1 MNAVADVLR
10 LCRGALKFRPSVA
23 LRLCPAVVAVV
34 ALLPACSSDSY
45 ESGMGTYSLTRADF
59 VEVHSVA
66 PRTADYAVTDD
77 GERLVL
83 TAPKTADWLTKGDTI
98 YRAVMYYNL
107 QADGRAEVVSLASV
121 PVLRGKPREEFE
133 EGVMTDPVRFESL
146 WMSASGRYVNV
157 GFYLKNGAAEDSQ
170 ALHTIGVVDEGT
182 AENADGTRTAVY
194 RLYHDQGGV
203 PEYYSTRYYVSIP
216 CGTIDADSVRLLINT
231 YDGETER
238 VTAVR

>member
-10 LCRGALKFRPSVA
+10 LCRGALKFRPIA
-23 LRLCPAVVAVV
+23 LRLCPTVV
-34 ALLPACSSDSY
+34 ALLSACSSDSY

-59 VEVHSVA
+59 VEVHSAA

-83 TAPKTADWLTKGDTI
+83 TAPKMADWLTKGDTI

-107 QADGRAEVVSLASV
+107 QEDGRAEVVSLASV

-133 EGVMTDPVRFESL
+133 EGVMTDPVKFESL

-157 GFYLKNGAAEDSQ
+157 GFYLKNGTAEGSQ

-182 AENADGTRTAVY
+182 AGNADGTRTAVY